1 MSEGAEEDSKPVVN
15 FVFLTRSGNK
25 QQYNSVEMPVD
36 SELVTKLRTR
46 EEVHAFTFSSFDHV
60 IHVCWF
66 LLIVSQEALMRFQ
79 ILPIQQYSTYVA
91 VMVHYSHRQLKC

>member
-1 MSEGAEEDSKPVVN
+1 MLSFINTDQLLSEGAEDENKPVVN

-46 EEVHAFTFSSFDHV
+46 EEVIVLGFSSFV
-60 IHVCWF
+60 VRWF
-66 LLIVSQEALMRFQ
+66 LYTTLRWN
-79 ILPIQQYSTYVA
+79 
-91 VMVHYSHRQLKC
+91 

>member
-1 MSEGAEEDSKPVVN
+1 MGLETAYGWIERKWMWTVLREVCVNVVLFSSPWVDQLLSESTEEESKPVVN

-46 EEVHAFTFSSFDHV
+46 EEVFIAHFVQDRL
-60 IHVCWF
+60 W
-66 LLIVSQEALMRFQ
+66 
-79 ILPIQQYSTYVA
+79 
-91 VMVHYSHRQLKC
+91 

>member
-1 MSEGAEEDSKPVVN
+1 MFNGFPVFSGVDQLLSEGTKEEAKPVVN

-46 EEVHAFTFSSFDHV
+46 EEVLDSLSIEKTML
-60 IHVCWF
+60 C
-66 LLIVSQEALMRFQ
+66 
-79 ILPIQQYSTYVA
+79 Y
-91 VMVHYSHRQLKC
+91 